1 MKKYISLFVLV
12 FVFSSVV
19 PQVALAAWWNPFSWG
34 IFKRTSVE
42 TPREVPE
49 PRVVDVV
56 CTTDVRQCPDGS
68 YVSRVAPACDF
79 AACPTAKKPKPAPTT
94 PTPKPLVNP
103 VIPKPSVD
111 PVLPKPATTSSTTTT
126 IKAVEVPMFSLAWAF
141 TPEGF
146 IAPLTLKRG
155 VEVLAV
161 DAKRGADTQALGR
174 WYTDSVTWRVTTD
187 TIRSGDFFIAVY
199 SGNVWIEDVSDAFNQ
214 SHTTKLSGHVASDDL
229 SFRINSRVPSNGA
242 FRVVVEKI
250 EGRMK
255 DDATG
260 KVYTMTAGPLTSPEF
275 RF

>member
-1 MKKYISLFVLV
+1 MKKYIYLFALI
-12 FVFSSVV
+12 FAFSFVV

-34 IFKRTSVE
+34 LFKRSAV
-42 TPREVPE
+42 EVPAPE
-49 PRVVDVV
+49 KKVEIV
-56 CTTDVRQCPDGS
+56 CTMDARACPDGS
-68 YVSRVAPACDF
+68 YVGRVAPSCDF
-79 AACPTAKKPKPAPTT
+79 ALCPNEVKPKVSSTT
-94 PTPKPLVNP
+94 PAKPVVKP
-103 VIPKPSVD
+103 VT
-111 PVLPKPATTSSTTTT
+111 PKPATTSSATTT
-126 IKAVEVPMFSLAWAF
+126 KSVEVPMFKLASTF

-146 IAPLTLKRG
+146 TAPLVLKRG

-161 DAKRGADTQALGR
+161 DTKGTRDTQALGR
-174 WYTDSVTWRVTTD
+174 WYTDSVTWRMTTD
-187 TIRSGDFFIAVY
+187 TIRSGDFAIAVY

-214 SHTTKLSGHVASDDL
+214 SHTTRLSGHVASEDL

-250 EGRMK
+250 EGHMK